1 MKLKN
6 TILITFHF
14 FATCIFAQ
22 NSFTSIETSDGVHY
36 ITPNIDYPITGTYYF
51 EGAEP
56 IVELNA
62 FGTGIYQLHDQPKR
76 EMVWGIECDENGA
89 PKFIKGFDSA
99 AYTLWYQYTTSTEND
114 AFEGWKQ
121 VPFTIHFNTL
131 KMYIQGERMK
141 DYSETS
147 EILETPETPITPEK

>member
-6 TILITFHF
+6 TILITLLLFGSKN
-14 FATCIFAQ
+14 FAQ
-22 NSFTSIETSDGVHY
+22 NAFTSIETSDGIHY

-62 FGTGIYQLHDQPKR
+62 FGTGIYQLHGQPKR

-89 PKFIKGFDSA
+89 PIFIKGFDSA
-99 AYTLWYQYTTSTEND
+99 AYTFWYQYTSSTEND
-114 AFEGWKQ
+114 SFEGWKQ
-121 VPFTIHFNTL
+121 VPFSIHFNTQ
-131 KMYIQGERMK
+131 KMYIQGERVK
-141 DYSETS
+141 DYSET
-147 EILETPETPITPEK
+147 TEK